1 MEVPETEKN
10 LGISV
15 YATKTSGIGGA
26 IRRRPGDFV
35 VEEVL
40 TNGAKASVAPVGYP
54 SQLGR
59 YLVCVLVKEDWDTL
73 LAVRAI
79 AQKLGIS
86 QERIGIAGLK
96 DTKAL
101 TAQHISLYGVRPK
114 EISRLSFKNI
124 TVHPLCYADEKISTK
139 LLFGNQFTTII
150 RSISLEQSDVKK
162 LIDTTQSQ
170 LLALGGAPNF
180 FGHQR
185 FGTVR
190 PITHSVGRAIVE
202 EDLERAT
209 SIFLAS
215 SSKHEHPAAR
225 EARERLTVSKD
236 FHEALNS
243 FPAHLKYERL
253 VLRRLVLYEKDFLGA
268 VRELPLRLRKLFVQ
282 AFQSY
287 LFNRFLS
294 ERISQGIQLK
304 EARIGDF
311 VVPLDENGL
320 PQKNDDTVTQ
330 NLLSKINKTI
340 EERKACVAIPL
351 VGFKQPL
358 SKGLQGEIEQK
369 ILEEENVKPKDFQI
383 STMHEV
389 SAPGGL
395 RAVLTPIIDFA
406 ADTPMN
412 DSENPLKNQVR
423 LRFAL
428 RKGSY
433 ATMPLREFMKPDNVI
448 GAGF

>member
-1 MEVPETEKN
+1 LEVSETDKN

-26 IRRRPGDFV
+26 IRRLAEDFV

-40 TNGAKASVAPVGYP
+40 TNGAKASVAPLGYP
-54 SQLGR
+54 SRLGR
-59 YLVCVLVKEDWDTL
+59 YLVCVLVKQNWDTL

-79 AQKLGIS
+79 AQQLKIN
-86 QERIGIAGLK
+86 QERIGIAGIK

-101 TAQHISLYGVRPK
+101 TAQHISLYGVRPN
-114 EISRLSFKNI
+114 EISLLRFKDVTI
-124 TVHPLCYADEKISTK
+124 HPLFYAEEKISTK
-139 LLFGNQFTTII
+139 LLFGNQFTTVI
-150 RSISLEQSDVKK
+150 RSISLEKSAVKK
-162 LIDTTQSQ
+162 LIDATKGQ
-170 LLALGGAPNF
+170 LSTLGGAPNF

-202 EDLERAT
+202 GDLEKAA

-215 SSKHEHPAAR
+215 SSRHEHPSAR
-225 EARERLTVSKD
+225 EARERLAASKD

-243 FPAHLKYERL
+243 FPVHLKYERL

-268 VRELPLRLRKLFVQ
+268 LRELPLRLRKLFVQ

-287 LFNRFLS
+287 LFNKFLS
-294 ERISQGIQLK
+294 ERISRGIMLK
-304 EARIGDF
+304 RASVGDF
-311 VVPLDENGL
+311 VVPLDEHGL
-320 PQKNDDTVTQ
+320 PQKNGDIVTK
-330 NLLSKINKTI
+330 NSLSEINKTI
-340 EERKACVAIPL
+340 KERKACVAIPL

-369 ILEEENVKPKDFQI
+369 ILDEENVKPENFKV
-383 STMHEV
+383 SAMHEV
-389 SAPGGL
+389 SAAGGL
-395 RAVLTPIIDFA
+395 RAVLAPIIDFA
-406 ADTPMN
+406 ADKPTD
-412 DSENPLKNQVR
+412 DSETPSKNEVR

-428 RKGSY
+428 CKGSY
-433 ATMPLREFMKPDNVI
+433 ATVPLREFMKPDNLVE
-448 GAGF
+448 AGF